1 MFHQSN
7 KLGLV
12 LPLIYIYLTL
22 LDPVVAKGQYVVP
35 LNMGMKVSIPYDI
48 ANLFGRFPIQGALSV
63 VLALA
68 LNAILF
74 FGVITAPFGYFF
86 GIPSKKYVL
95 GDVEVSETSSAAAS
109 KRMDFVDEGVE
120 YFDYKPINN
129 ERKVYLTPSPRSSIT
144 LNEDRTLFYFLED
157 VVNLLGK
164 QDNFWTNFSSTWQD
178 VSPRENAKSSEFL
191 DIIWKLYV
199 DLVNKPQSPNL
210 PNTILDGW
218 FSFMPQSGS
227 VRSKSCDLLS
237 VCYAHG
243 ALKRLPNWL
252 IKIYHVFSGKMA
264 HMPSEFK
271 DAILQGMKDEGQCVP
286 NYSNSCAESPFTIV
300 LKSVL
305 NFLPMDNYF
314 NNLKKRKQA
323 MYM

>member
-1 MFHQSN
+1 M
-7 KLGLV
+7 
-12 LPLIYIYLTL
+12 
-22 LDPVVAKGQYVVP
+22 
-35 LNMGMKVSIPYDI
+35 
-48 ANLFGRFPIQGALSV
+48 
-63 VLALA
+63 
-68 LNAILF
+68 
-74 FGVITAPFGYFF
+74 
-86 GIPSKKYVL
+86 
-95 GDVEVSETSSAAAS
+95 
-109 KRMDFVDEGVE
+109 
-120 YFDYKPINN
+120 
-129 ERKVYLTPSPRSSIT
+129 
-144 LNEDRTLFYFLED
+144 NEDRTLFYFLED

-252 IKIYHVFSGKMA
+252 IKIYHVFRYVSLLVKLTYL
-264 HMPSEFK
+264 H
-271 DAILQGMKDEGQCVP
+271 
-286 NYSNSCAESPFTIV
+286 NY
-300 LKSVL
+300 
-305 NFLPMDNYF
+305 YF
-314 NNLKKRKQA
+314 FYVVVKWHICRLNLKMQSSKE
-323 MYM
+323 